1 MTADLAMMPAHQLV
15 KLYKARKA
23 SPVEAVK
30 AAIARIEAFNPQLNA
45 FQHLDPDGALRAARA
60 SEKRWKKGGKR
71 LSDIDG
77 VPITIKDMVLTK
89 GMPTRMG
96 SLATDENGP
105 WTVDAPV
112 AQRLREAGTVLLGK
126 TTSPEYGWK
135 GVTNSR
141 LFGATHN
148 PWKIG
153 RTPGGSSGG
162 GVAAEAVGMGN
173 LAIGTDGAGSVRIPC
188 SFTGLFGLKP
198 TQGRVPLY
206 PPSAQGTLSHIGP
219 MTRTVRD
226 AAMMMNVIARPD
238 PRDLY
243 GRPDDAEDYLKGFDK
258 GVKGLR
264 IAYSPNLGFVE
275 KEKIDRDVA
284 VAVEAGGQG
293 VQDAGRQGG
302 RGLARPA
309 GPRSARDP
317 ERALAVERRG
327 AVRRASAPE
336 KQALMDPGL
345 VKAAEV
351 GANLGQEA
359 VVTAIH
365 QRQQLG
371 VIMNQFMAKYD
382 LLLTPTMPMTAFA
395 VNENAAWGGDGV
407 DIGWTPFTLTF
418 NLTRQPAATIP
429 CGLDREGLPIGLQI
443 VGGPCARCAGAAR
456 RRGLRARAPD
466 PGAADGP
473 PGLRRL
479 RRARSAH
486 DLGMT

>member
-1 MTADLAMMPAHQLV
+1 MTADLAMMPAHELV
-15 KLYKARKA
+15 KLFKSRKA
-23 SPVEAVK
+23 SPVEATK
-30 AAIARIEAFNPQLNA
+30 AAIVRIDALNPQLNA
-45 FQHLDPDGALRAARA
+45 FQHLDPDSALRAARA

-105 WTVDAPV
+105 WNVDSPV

-135 GVTNSR
+135 GVTDSK

-153 RTPGGSSGG
+153 RTSGGSSGG

-198 TQGRVPLY
+198 TQGRVPLW

-226 AAMMMNVIARPD
+226 AAMMMNVIARYD
-238 PRDLY
+238 ARDAY
-243 GRPDDAEDYLKGFDK
+243 ARVDDEENFLKGLDK

-284 VAVEAGGQG
+284 VAVEAAVKVFKTLGAKVVEDSPDLMGM
-293 VQDAGRQGG
+293 D
-302 RGLARPA
+302 
-309 GPRSARDP
+309 PRKILNAHWQSNVAVLLNSFSA
-317 ERALAVERRG
+317 
-327 AVRRASAPE
+327 E
-336 KQALMDPGL
+336 KRELMDPGL
-345 VKAAEV
+345 LKAAGV
-351 GANLGQEA
+351 GASLGQEA

-365 QRQQLG
+365 QRQHLS
-371 VIMNQFMAKYD
+371 VILNNFMAKYD
-382 LLLTPTMPMTAFA
+382 LLLTPTMPVTAFA
-395 VNENAAWGGDGV
+395 VNEPAAWGGDGV

-429 CGLDREGLPIGLQI
+429 CGLDRDGMPIGLQI
-443 VGGPCARCAGAAR
+443 VSAHARDALI
-456 RRGLRARAPD
+456 LRAAAAYERVRPIPAP
-466 PGAADGP
+466 PM
-473 PGLRRL
+473 
-479 RRARSAH
+479 AH
-486 DLGMT
+486 QV

>member
-1 MTADLAMMPAHQLV
+1 MTADLALMPAWQLA

-77 VPITIKDMVLTK
+77 VPVTVKDMVLTK

-96 SLATDENGP
+96 SLATDPDGP
-105 WTVDAPV
+105 WNVDAPA

-135 GVTNSR
+135 GVTDSA

-153 RTPGGSSGG
+153 RTSGGSSGG
-162 GVAAEAVGMGN
+162 GVAAEAVGMGS
-173 LAIGTDGAGSVRIPC
+173 LAVGTDGAGSVRIPC
-188 SFTGLFGLKP
+188 SFSGLFGLKP
-198 TQGRVPLY
+198 TQGRVPLW
-206 PPSAQGTLSHIGP
+206 PASSQGTLSHVGP
-219 MTRTVRD
+219 MTRTVKD
-226 AAMMMNVIARPD
+226 AAMMMNVIARYDARD
-238 PRDLY
+238 PHSL
-243 GRPDDAEDYLKGFDK
+243 PNNEEDFLKGFDK

-284 VAVEAGGQG
+284 AAVDAAIKVFKTLGAKVVEESPDLMGLDPRRILNTHWQSNVAVL
-293 VQDAGRQGG
+293 VKSFSD
-302 RGLARPA
+302 
-309 GPRSARDP
+309 
-317 ERALAVERRG
+317 
-327 AVRRASAPE
+327 E
-336 KQALMDPGL
+336 KRALMDPGL
-345 VKAAEV
+345 LKAAEV
-351 GANLGQEA
+351 GANLGQET
-359 VVTAIH
+359 VVTAIN
-365 QRQQLG
+365 QRQQVA
-371 VIMNQFMAKYD
+371 VILNQFLAKYD

-395 VNENAAWGGDGV
+395 VKENAAWGGDGV

-429 CGLDREGLPIGLQI
+429 CGLDRDGLPIGLQI
-443 VGGPCARCAGAAR
+443 VGAHARDALVMRAAAAYER
-456 RRGLRARAPD
+456 VRPIPAP
-466 PGAADGP
+466 PM
-473 PGLRRL
+473 
-479 RRARSAH
+479 AH
-486 DLGMT
+486 QI

>member
-15 KLYKARKA
+15 KLFKSRKA
-23 SPVEAVK
+23 SPVEALK
-30 AAIARIEAFNPQLNA
+30 AALIRVDAFNPQLNA
-45 FQHLDPDGALRAARA
+45 FQHLDPDGAMRAARA

-77 VPITIKDMVLTK
+77 VPVTIKDMQLTK

-96 SLATDENGP
+96 SLATDADGP
-105 WTVDAPV
+105 WTVDSPAP
-112 AQRLREAGTVLLGK
+112 QRLREAGTVLMGK
-126 TTSPEYGWK
+126 TTAPEYGWK
-135 GVTNSR
+135 GVTDSR

-162 GVAAEAVGMGN
+162 GCAAEAVGMGS

-188 SFTGLFGLKP
+188 AFSGLFGLKA
-198 TQGRVPLY
+198 TQGRVPY
-206 PPSAQGTLSHIGP
+206 WPPSAQGTLSHVGP
-219 MTRTVRD
+219 MTRTVKD

-238 PRDLY
+238 LRDPY
-243 GRPDDAEDYLKGFDK
+243 GRYNDEEDYLKGFDK

-264 IAYSPNLGFVE
+264 VAYSPNLGFVE

-284 VAVEAGGQG
+284 AAVESAAKVFKTLGAKVVEDSPDLQGLDPRTILNAHWQSNVAV
-293 VQDAGRQGG
+293 
-302 RGLARPA
+302 LLKNF
-309 GPRSARDP
+309 S
-317 ERALAVERRG
+317 
-327 AVRRASAPE
+327 PE
-336 KQALMDPGL
+336 KRELMDPGL
-345 VKAAEV
+345 VRAAEF
-351 GANLGQEA
+351 GATLGQDA

-365 QRQQLG
+365 QRQTLSA
-371 VIMNQFMAKYD
+371 IFNQFMSKYD

-395 VNENAAWGGDGV
+395 VNENGAWGGDGV

-443 VGGPCARCAGAAR
+443 VSAHARDALV
-456 RRGLRARAPD
+456 LRAAAAYERVRPIPAP
-466 PGAADGP
+466 PM
-473 PGLRRL
+473 
-479 RRARSAH
+479 AH
-486 DLGMT
+486 QV

>member
-15 KLYKARKA
+15 KLYKAREA

-30 AAIARIEAFNPQLNA
+30 SALARVEALNPQLNA
-45 FQHLDPDGALRAARA
+45 FQHLDPDGALKAARA

-77 VPITIKDMVLTK
+77 VPVTIKDMVLTK
-89 GMPTRMG
+89 GLPTRMG

-112 AQRLREAGTVLLGK
+112 SQRLREAGTVLLGK

-135 GVTNSR
+135 GVTDSR

-153 RTPGGSSGG
+153 RTSGGSSGG

-219 MTRTVRD
+219 MTRTVLD

-284 VAVEAGGQG
+284 VAVEA
-293 VQDAGRQGG
+293 A
-302 RGLARPA
+302 ARIFKTLGAKVVEDSPDFM
-309 GPRSARDP
+309 GMDPRKILNAHWQSNVAVLLKGFSA
-317 ERALAVERRG
+317 
-327 AVRRASAPE
+327 E

-365 QRQQLG
+365 QRQQVG
-371 VIMNQFMAKYD
+371 VIMNAFLAKYD
-382 LLLTPTMPMTAFA
+382 LLLTPTMPMTAFE
-395 VNENAAWGGDGV
+395 VNQNGAWGGDGV
-407 DIGWTPFTLTF
+407 DIGWTAFTVTF

-429 CGLDREGLPIGLQI
+429 CGLDREGMPIGLQI
-443 VGGPCARCAGAAR
+443 VAGHARDALV
-456 RRGLRARAPD
+456 LRAAAAYERIRPIPAP
-466 PGAADGP
+466 P
-473 PGLRRL
+473 L
-479 RRARSAH
+479 AH
-486 DLGMT
+486 HV

>member
-1 MTADLAMMPAHQLV
+1 MTADLAMMPAWQLV
-15 KLYKARKA
+15 KLFKARKA
-23 SPVEAVK
+23 SPVEAAK
-30 AAIARIEAFNPQLNA
+30 AAIARIDAFNPQLNA

-89 GMPTRMG
+89 GLPTRMG

-105 WTVDAPV
+105 WPVDAPV

-135 GVTNSR
+135 GVTDSR

-162 GVAAEAVGMGN
+162 GVAAEAVGMGT
-173 LAIGTDGAGSVRIPC
+173 LAVGTDGAGSVRIPC

-198 TQGRVPLY
+198 TQGRVPLW

-219 MTRTVRD
+219 MSRTVRD
-226 AAMMMNVIARPD
+226 AAMMMNVMARYDARDAYARPD
-238 PRDLY
+238 DE
-243 GRPDDAEDYLKGFDK
+243 EDFLKGFEK
-258 GVKGLR
+258 GVKGLT

-284 VAVEAGGQG
+284 AAVEAAAKIFRTLGAK
-293 VQDAGRQGG
+293 VVEDSPDLM
-302 RGLARPA
+302 GLD
-309 GPRSARDP
+309 PRRILNAHWQSNV
-317 ERALAVERRG
+317 AVLLK
-327 AVRRASAPE
+327 SFSPE
-336 KQALMDPGL
+336 KRELMDPGL

-359 VVTAIH
+359 VVTAIQ
-365 QRQQLG
+365 QRQHLS
-371 VIMNQFMAKYD
+371 VIMNQFLDKYD
-382 LLLTPTMPMTAFA
+382 LLLTPTMPVTAFA
-395 VNENAAWGGDGV
+395 VNENGAWGGDGV

-443 VGGPCARCAGAAR
+443 VGGHARDALV
-456 RRGLRARAPD
+456 LRAAAAYEKVRPIPAP
-466 PGAADGP
+466 PM
-473 PGLRRL
+473 
-479 RRARSAH
+479 AH
-486 DLGMT
+486 QI

>member
-15 KLYKARKA
+15 KLFKAREA

-30 AAIARIEAFNPQLNA
+30 SALARVEAFNPQLNA
-45 FQHLDPDGALRAARA
+45 FQHLDPDGALKAARA

-77 VPITIKDMVLTK
+77 VPVTIKDMVLTK
-89 GMPTRMG
+89 GLPTRMG

-112 AQRLREAGTVLLGK
+112 SQRLREAGTVLLGK

-135 GVTNSR
+135 GVTDSR

-153 RTPGGSSGG
+153 RTSGGSSGG

-188 SFTGLFGLKP
+188 SFSGLFGLKP

-219 MTRTVRD
+219 MTRTVLD

-243 GRPDDAEDYLKGFDK
+243 GRPDDAENYLKGLDK

-264 IAYSPNLGFVE
+264 IAWSPNLGFVE
-275 KEKIDRDVA
+275 KDKIDRDVA
-284 VAVEAGGQG
+284 VAVEA
-293 VQDAGRQGG
+293 
-302 RGLARPA
+302 
-309 GPRSARDP
+309 
-317 ERALAVERRG
+317 
-327 AVRRASAPE
+327 AVRVFKTLGAKVIEDSPDFMGMDPRQILNAHWQSNVAMLFSGYSPE

-345 VKAAEV
+345 MKAAEV
-351 GANLGQEA
+351 GANLGQET
-359 VVTAIH
+359 VVKAIH
-365 QRQQLG
+365 QRQQVG
-371 VIMNQFMAKYD
+371 VIMNAFLAKYD

-443 VGGPCARCAGAAR
+443 VGGHARDALV
-456 RRGLRARAPD
+456 LRAAAAYERVRPIPAP
-466 PGAADGP
+466 P
-473 PGLRRL
+473 L
-479 RRARSAH
+479 AH
-486 DLGMT
+486 QV

>member
-1 MTADLAMMPAHQLV
+1 MTADLAMMPAHELV
-15 KLYKARKA
+15 KLFKARKA
-23 SPVEAVK
+23 SPVEATK
-30 AAIARIEAFNPQLNA
+30 AAIMRIDAFNPQLNA

-105 WTVDAPV
+105 WTVDSPV

-135 GVTNSR
+135 GVTDSK

-153 RTPGGSSGG
+153 RTSGGSSGG

-198 TQGRVPLY
+198 TQGRVPLW

-226 AAMMMNVIARPD
+226 AAMMMNVIARYD
-238 PRDLY
+238 SRDAY
-243 GRPDDAEDYLKGFDK
+243 ARIDDEENFLKGFEK

-284 VAVEAGGQG
+284 VAVEAAVKVFKTLGAKVVEDSPDLQG
-293 VQDAGRQGG
+293 LD
-302 RGLARPA
+302 
-309 GPRSARDP
+309 PRKILNAHWQSNV
-317 ERALAVERRG
+317 AVLLKTFN
-327 AVRRASAPE
+327 AE
-336 KQALMDPGL
+336 KRELMDPGL
-345 VKAAEV
+345 LKAADV
-351 GANLGQEA
+351 GANLGQDA

-365 QRQQLG
+365 QRQTLG
-371 VIMNQFMAKYD
+371 VIMNNFMAKYD
-382 LLLTPTMPMTAFA
+382 LLLTPTMPVTAFA
-395 VNENAAWGGDGV
+395 VNEPAAWGGDGV

-429 CGLDREGLPIGLQI
+429 CGLDREGMPIGLQI
-443 VGGPCARCAGAAR
+443 VAAHARDALI
-456 RRGLRARAPD
+456 LRAAAAYERVRPIPAP
-466 PGAADGP
+466 P
-473 PGLRRL
+473 L
-479 RRARSAH
+479 AH
-486 DLGMT
+486 QV

>member
-1 MTADLAMMPAHQLV
+1 MTADLAMMPAHELV
-15 KLYKARKA
+15 KLYKSRKA
-23 SPVEAVK
+23 SPVEATK
-30 AAIARIEAFNPQLNA
+30 AAIVRIEAFNPKLNA

-77 VPITIKDMVLTK
+77 VPITIKDLVLTK

-105 WTVDAPV
+105 WTFDAPA

-126 TTSPEYGWK
+126 TTTPEYGWK
-135 GVTNSR
+135 GVTDSK

-153 RTPGGSSGG
+153 RTSGGSSGG

-173 LAIGTDGAGSVRIPC
+173 LALGSDGAGSVRIPC
-188 SFTGLFGLKP
+188 SFSGLFGLKP
-198 TQGRVPLY
+198 TQGRVPIW

-226 AAMMMNVIARPD
+226 AAMMMNVMARYD
-238 PRDLY
+238 ARDAY
-243 GRPDDAEDYLKGFDK
+243 AWPGDEENYLKGLDK

-264 IAYSPNLGFVE
+264 VAYSPNLGFVE

-284 VAVEAGGQG
+284 VAVEQAVKVFKTLGAK
-293 VQDAGRQGG
+293 VVEDSPDLM
-302 RGLARPA
+302 GLD
-309 GPRSARDP
+309 PRKILNAHWQSNVAILFKSFSA
-317 ERALAVERRG
+317 
-327 AVRRASAPE
+327 E
-336 KQALMDPGL
+336 KRALMDPGL

-365 QRQQLG
+365 QRQTLG
-371 VIMNQFMAKYD
+371 VIMNTFMAKYD

-395 VNENAAWGGDGV
+395 VNEPAAWGGDGV

-429 CGLDREGLPIGLQI
+429 CGLDREGMPIGLQI
-443 VGGPCARCAGAAR
+443 VSAHARDALI
-456 RRGLRARAPD
+456 LRAAAAYERVRPIAAP
-466 PGAADGP
+466 P
-473 PGLRRL
+473 L
-479 RRARSAH
+479 AH
-486 DLGMT
+486 QV

>member
-1 MTADLAMMPAHQLV
+1 MTADLAMMPAWQLV
-15 KLYKARKA
+15 KLFKARKA
-23 SPVEAVK
+23 SPVEAAK
-30 AAIARIEAFNPQLNA
+30 AAIARIDAFNPQLNA

-89 GMPTRMG
+89 GLPTRMG

-105 WTVDAPV
+105 WPVDAPV

-135 GVTNSR
+135 GVTDSR

-162 GVAAEAVGMGN
+162 GVAAEAVGMGT
-173 LAIGTDGAGSVRIPC
+173 LAVGTDGAGSVRIPC

-198 TQGRVPLY
+198 TQGRVPLW

-226 AAMMMNVIARPD
+226 AALMMNVMARPD
-238 PRDLY
+238 PRDPY
-243 GRPDDAEDYLKGFDK
+243 GRPDDEEDFLKGFEK
-258 GVKGLR
+258 GVKGLT

-284 VAVEAGGQG
+284 AAVEAAAKIFRTLGAK
-293 VQDAGRQGG
+293 VVEDSPDLM
-302 RGLARPA
+302 GLD
-309 GPRSARDP
+309 PRRILNAHWQSNV
-317 ERALAVERRG
+317 AVLLK
-327 AVRRASAPE
+327 SFSPE
-336 KQALMDPGL
+336 KRELMDPGL
-345 VKAAEV
+345 VKAADV

-359 VVTAIH
+359 VVTAIQ
-365 QRQQLG
+365 QRQHLG
-371 VIMNQFMAKYD
+371 VILNQFLDKYD
-382 LLLTPTMPMTAFA
+382 LLLTPTMPVTAFA
-395 VNENAAWGGDGV
+395 VNENGAWGGDGV

-443 VGGPCARCAGAAR
+443 VGGHARDALV
-456 RRGLRARAPD
+456 LRAAAAYEKVRPIPAP
-466 PGAADGP
+466 PM
-473 PGLRRL
+473 
-479 RRARSAH
+479 AH
-486 DLGMT
+486 QI

>member
-1 MTADLAMMPAHQLV
+1 MTSDLAMMPAHQLV
-15 KLYKARKA
+15 KLFKARKA
-23 SPVEAVK
+23 SPVEAAK
-30 AAIARIEAFNPQLNA
+30 AALARIEAFNPQLNA
-45 FQHLDPDGALRAARA
+45 FQHLDPDGALKAARA

-89 GMPTRMG
+89 GLPTRMG

-105 WTVDAPV
+105 WTVDSPV
-112 AQRLREAGTVLLGK
+112 SQRLREAGTVLLGK

-135 GVTNSR
+135 GVTDSR

-153 RTPGGSSGG
+153 RTSGGSSGG

-219 MTRTVRD
+219 MTRTVLD

-238 PRDLY
+238 SRDLY
-243 GRPDDAEDYLKGFDK
+243 GRPDDAEDYLKGLDK

-284 VAVEAGGQG
+284 VAV
-293 VQDAGRQGG
+293 DAA
-302 RGLARPA
+302 ARIFKTLGARVVEDSPDFM
-309 GPRSARDP
+309 GMDPRKILNAHWQSNVVMLYR
-317 ERALAVERRG
+317 
-327 AVRRASAPE
+327 SFSPE

-351 GANLGQEA
+351 GAGLGQDA

-365 QRQQLG
+365 QRQQVG
-371 VIMNQFMAKYD
+371 IIMNAFLAKYD

-395 VNENAAWGGDGV
+395 VNENGAWGGDGV

-429 CGLDREGLPIGLQI
+429 CGLDREGMPIGLQI
-443 VGGPCARCAGAAR
+443 VAGHARDALV
-456 RRGLRARAPD
+456 LRAAAAYERVRPIPAP
-466 PGAADGP
+466 P
-473 PGLRRL
+473 L
-479 RRARSAH
+479 AH
-486 DLGMT
+486 QV

>member
-1 MTADLAMMPAHQLV
+1 MTADLAMMPAHELV

-23 SPVEAVK
+23 SPVEAAK
-30 AAIARIEAFNPQLNA
+30 AAITRIEAFNPQLNA

-71 LSDIDG
+71 QSDIDG

-96 SLATDENGP
+96 SAATDEAGP
-105 WTVDAPV
+105 WTVDSPV

-135 GVTNSR
+135 GVTDSK

-198 TQGRVPLY
+198 TQGRVPLW

-226 AAMMMNVIARPD
+226 AAMMMNVIARYD
-238 PRDLY
+238 ARDAY
-243 GRPDDAEDYLKGFDK
+243 ARFDDEENFLKGFEK

-284 VAVEAGGQG
+284 VAVEAAVKVFRTLGAKVVEDSPDLQG
-293 VQDAGRQGG
+293 LD
-302 RGLARPA
+302 
-309 GPRSARDP
+309 PRKILNAHWQSNVAVLLKSFSA
-317 ERALAVERRG
+317 
-327 AVRRASAPE
+327 E
-336 KQALMDPGL
+336 KRELMDPGL
-345 VKAAEV
+345 LKAAEV
-351 GANLGQEA
+351 GANLGQDA

-365 QRQQLG
+365 QRQTLG
-371 VIMNQFMAKYD
+371 VIMNNFMAKYD
-382 LLLTPTMPMTAFA
+382 LLLTPTMPVTAFA
-395 VNENAAWGGDGV
+395 VNEPAAWGGDGV

-429 CGLDREGLPIGLQI
+429 CGLDRDGMPIGLQI
-443 VGGPCARCAGAAR
+443 VAAHARDALI
-456 RRGLRARAPD
+456 LRAAAAYERVRPIPAP
-466 PGAADGP
+466 PM
-473 PGLRRL
+473 
-479 RRARSAH
+479 AH
-486 DLGMT
+486 QV

>member
-1 MTADLAMMPAHQLV
+1 MTADLAMMPAHELV
-15 KLYKARKA
+15 KLFKAREA
-23 SPVEAVK
+23 SPVEATK

-105 WTVDAPV
+105 WNVDSPV

-135 GVTNSR
+135 GVTDSK

-153 RTPGGSSGG
+153 RTSGGSSGG

-198 TQGRVPLY
+198 TQGRVPLW

-226 AAMMMNVIARPD
+226 AAMMMNVIARYD
-238 PRDLY
+238 ARDAY
-243 GRPDDAEDYLKGFDK
+243 ARPDDEENFLKGFDK

-284 VAVEAGGQG
+284 VAVEQAVKVFKTLGAKVVEDSPDLQG
-293 VQDAGRQGG
+293 LD
-302 RGLARPA
+302 
-309 GPRSARDP
+309 PRKILNAHWQSNVALLLKSYSA
-317 ERALAVERRG
+317 
-327 AVRRASAPE
+327 E
-336 KQALMDPGL
+336 KQELMDPGL
-345 VKAAEV
+345 IKAAGV

-365 QRQQLG
+365 QRQTLS
-371 VIMNQFMAKYD
+371 VIMNNFMAKYD
-382 LLLTPTMPMTAFA
+382 LLLTPTMPVTAFA
-395 VNENAAWGGDGV
+395 VNEPAAWGGDGV

-429 CGLDREGLPIGLQI
+429 CGLDREGMPIGLQI
-443 VGGPCARCAGAAR
+443 VAAHARDALI
-456 RRGLRARAPD
+456 LRA
-466 PGAADGP
+466 AAAYERVRP
-473 PGLRRL
+473 IPALPL
-479 RRARSAH
+479 AH
-486 DLGMT
+486 QV

>member
-1 MTADLAMMPAHQLV
+1 MTADLAMMPAHELV
-15 KLYKARKA
+15 KLFKARKA
-23 SPVEAVK
+23 SPVEATK

-96 SLATDENGP
+96 SAATDEAGP
-105 WTVDAPV
+105 WTVDSPV

-135 GVTNSR
+135 GVTDSK

-198 TQGRVPLY
+198 TQGRVPLW

-226 AAMMMNVIARPD
+226 AAMMMNVIARYD
-238 PRDLY
+238 ARDAY
-243 GRPDDAEDYLKGFDK
+243 ARFDDEENFLKGFEK

-284 VAVEAGGQG
+284 VAVEAAVKVFRTLGAKVVEDSPDLQG
-293 VQDAGRQGG
+293 LD
-302 RGLARPA
+302 
-309 GPRSARDP
+309 PRRILNTHWQSNVAVLLKSFSA
-317 ERALAVERRG
+317 
-327 AVRRASAPE
+327 E
-336 KQALMDPGL
+336 KRELMDPGL
-345 VKAAEV
+345 LKAAEV
-351 GANLGQEA
+351 GAHLGQDT

-365 QRQQLG
+365 QRQTLG
-371 VIMNQFMAKYD
+371 VIMNNFMAKYD
-382 LLLTPTMPMTAFA
+382 LLLTPTMPVTAFA
-395 VNENAAWGGDGV
+395 VNEPAAWGGDGV

-429 CGLDREGLPIGLQI
+429 CGLDRDGMPIGLQI
-443 VGGPCARCAGAAR
+443 VSAHARDALI
-456 RRGLRARAPD
+456 LRAAAAYERVRPIPAP
-466 PGAADGP
+466 PM
-473 PGLRRL
+473 
-479 RRARSAH
+479 AH
-486 DLGMT
+486 QV

>member
-1 MTADLAMMPAHQLV
+1 MTADLAMMPAHELV
-15 KLYKARKA
+15 KLYKSRKA
-23 SPVEAVK
+23 SPVEATK
-30 AAIARIEAFNPQLNA
+30 AALARIDAFNGQLNA
-45 FQHLDPDGALRAARA
+45 FQHLDPDMALRAARA

-71 LSDIDG
+71 QSDLDG

-96 SLATDENGP
+96 SLATDPDGP
-105 WTVDAPV
+105 WTVDSPV

-135 GVTNSR
+135 GVTDSA
-141 LFGATHN
+141 LYGATHN

-173 LAIGTDGAGSVRIPC
+173 LAVGTDGAGSVRIPC

-198 TQGRVPLY
+198 TQARVPLW

-226 AAMMMNVIARPD
+226 AAMMMNVMARPD
-238 PRDLY
+238 SRDLY
-243 GRPDDAEDYLKGFDK
+243 GRPDDAEDYLKGFEK
-258 GVKGLR
+258 GVKNLR
-264 IAYSPNLGFVE
+264 IAYSPNLGFIE
-275 KEKIDRDVA
+275 RDKIDRDVA
-284 VAVEAGGQG
+284 TAVEHAAKVFKTLGAKVIEDSPDLQGLDPRRILNAHWQSNVAVLVKAF
-293 VQDAGRQGG
+293 
-302 RGLARPA
+302 
-309 GPRSARDP
+309 S
-317 ERALAVERRG
+317 
-327 AVRRASAPE
+327 PE
-336 KQALMDPGL
+336 KRALMDPGL
-345 VKAAEV
+345 LKAAEV

-359 VVTAIH
+359 VVTAHH
-365 QRQQLG
+365 QRQTLG

-395 VNENAAWGGDGV
+395 VNENGAWGGDGV

-443 VGGPCARCAGAAR
+443 VGGHARDALV
-456 RRGLRARAPD
+456 LRAAAAYERVRPIPAP
-466 PGAADGP
+466 PM
-473 PGLRRL
+473 
-479 RRARSAH
+479 AH
-486 DLGMT
+486 QI

>member
-1 MTADLAMMPAHQLV
+1 MTADLAMMPAYQLV
-15 KLYKARKA
+15 KLYKDRKA
-23 SPVEAVK
+23 SPVEAVR
-30 AAIARIEAFNPQLNA
+30 AALARVEAFNPQLNA
-45 FQHLDPDGALRAARA
+45 FQHLDPDAALRAARA

-77 VPITIKDMVLTK
+77 VPLTIKDMVLTK

-96 SLATDENGP
+96 SLATDADGP

-135 GVTNSR
+135 GVTDSG

-173 LAIGTDGAGSVRIPC
+173 LAVGTDGAGSVRIPC
-188 SFTGLFGLKP
+188 AFTGLFGLKP

-226 AAMMMNVIARPD
+226 AAMMMNVMARPD

-243 GRPDDAEDYLKGFDK
+243 GRPDDDEDYLKGFDK

-264 IAYSPNLGFVE
+264 IAYSPTLGFVE
-275 KEKIDRDVA
+275 RDKIDRDVA
-284 VAVEAGGQG
+284 VAVENAVKVFKTLGARVVEDSPDLQG
-293 VQDAGRQGG
+293 LD
-302 RGLARPA
+302 
-309 GPRSARDP
+309 PRKILNAHWQSNVVMLVKSFS
-317 ERALAVERRG
+317 E
-327 AVRRASAPE
+327 E
-336 KQALMDPGL
+336 KRALMDPGL
-345 VKAAEV
+345 LKAAEF
-351 GANLGQEA
+351 GASLGQDA

-365 QRQQLG
+365 QRQQVG
-371 VIMNQFMAKYD
+371 TIMNQFMAKYD

-395 VNENAAWGGDGV
+395 VNENGAWGGDGV

-443 VGGPCARCAGAAR
+443 VAGHARDALV
-456 RRGLRARAPD
+456 LRAAAAYERVRPIPAP
-466 PGAADGP
+466 P
-473 PGLRRL
+473 L
-479 RRARSAH
+479 AH
-486 DLGMT
+486 QV

>member
-1 MTADLAMMPAHQLV
+1 MTADLAMMPAHELV
-15 KLYKARKA
+15 KLFKARKA
-23 SPVEAVK
+23 SPVEATK
-30 AAIARIEAFNPQLNA
+30 AALARIDAFNGQLNA
-45 FQHLDPDGALRAARA
+45 FQHLDPDTAMRQARA

-96 SLATDENGP
+96 SLATDPDGP
-105 WTVDAPV
+105 FNVDAPV

-135 GVTNSR
+135 GVTDSG
-141 LFGATHN
+141 LYGTTHN
-148 PWKIG
+148 PWKID

-162 GVAAEAVGMGN
+162 GTAAEAVGMGN

-188 SFTGLFGLKP
+188 SFSGIFGLKP
-198 TQGRVPLY
+198 TQARVPLW
-206 PPSAQGTLSHIGP
+206 PVSAQGTLSHVGP

-238 PRDLY
+238 PRDPY

-275 KEKIDRDVA
+275 RDKIDRDVA
-284 VAVEAGGQG
+284 VAVEQAVKVFKTLG
-293 VQDAGRQGG
+293 
-302 RGLARPA
+302 ARIVEDSPDFM
-309 GPRSARDP
+309 GMDPRKVLNAHWQSNVAVLLNNFSA
-317 ERALAVERRG
+317 
-327 AVRRASAPE
+327 E
-336 KQALMDPGL
+336 KRELMDPGL
-345 VKAAEV
+345 LKAAAY

-365 QRQQLG
+365 QRQAISA
-371 VIMNQFMAKYD
+371 IMNQFMAKYD

-443 VGGPCARCAGAAR
+443 VGGHARDALV
-456 RRGLRARAPD
+456 LRAAAAYESVRPIPAP
-466 PGAADGP
+466 PM
-473 PGLRRL
+473 
-479 RRARSAH
+479 AH
-486 DLGMT
+486 QI

>member
-1 MTADLAMMPAHQLV
+1 MTADLAMMPAWQLV
-15 KLYKARKA
+15 KLFKARKA
-23 SPVEAVK
+23 SPVEAAK
-30 AAIARIEAFNPQLNA
+30 AAIARIDAFNPQLNA

-89 GMPTRMG
+89 GLPTRMG

-105 WTVDAPV
+105 WPVDAPV

-135 GVTNSR
+135 GVTDSR

-162 GVAAEAVGMGN
+162 GVAAEAVGMGT
-173 LAIGTDGAGSVRIPC
+173 LAVGTDGAGSVRIPC

-198 TQGRVPLY
+198 TQGRVPLW

-226 AAMMMNVIARPD
+226 AAMMMNVMARYDARDAYARPD
-238 PRDLY
+238 DE
-243 GRPDDAEDYLKGFDK
+243 EDFLKGFEK
-258 GVKGLR
+258 GVKGLT

-284 VAVEAGGQG
+284 AAVEAAAKIFRTLGAK
-293 VQDAGRQGG
+293 VVEDSPDLM
-302 RGLARPA
+302 GLD
-309 GPRSARDP
+309 PRRILNAHWQSNV
-317 ERALAVERRG
+317 AVLLK
-327 AVRRASAPE
+327 SFSPE
-336 KQALMDPGL
+336 KRELMDPGL
-345 VKAAEV
+345 VKAADV

-359 VVTAIH
+359 VVTAIQ
-365 QRQQLG
+365 QRQHLS
-371 VIMNQFMAKYD
+371 VIMNQFLDKYD
-382 LLLTPTMPMTAFA
+382 LLLTPTMPVTAFA
-395 VNENAAWGGDGV
+395 VNENGAWGGDGV

-443 VGGPCARCAGAAR
+443 VGGHARDALV
-456 RRGLRARAPD
+456 LRAAAAYEKVRPIPAP
-466 PGAADGP
+466 PM
-473 PGLRRL
+473 
-479 RRARSAH
+479 AH
-486 DLGMT
+486 QI

>member
-15 KLYKARKA
+15 KLFKAREA

-30 AAIARIEAFNPQLNA
+30 SALARVEAFNPQLNA
-45 FQHLDPDGALRAARA
+45 FQHLDPDGALKAARA

-77 VPITIKDMVLTK
+77 VPVTIKDMVLTK
-89 GMPTRMG
+89 GLPTRMG

-112 AQRLREAGTVLLGK
+112 SQRLREAGTVLLGK

-135 GVTNSR
+135 GVTDSR

-148 PWKIG
+148 PWKLG
-153 RTPGGSSGG
+153 RTSGGSSGG

-226 AAMMMNVIARPD
+226 AALMMNVIARPD
-238 PRDLY
+238 SRDLY

-264 IAYSPNLGFVE
+264 IAWSPNLGFVE

-284 VAVEAGGQG
+284 VAVEA
-293 VQDAGRQGG
+293 A
-302 RGLARPA
+302 ARIFKTLGAKVVEDSPDFM
-309 GPRSARDP
+309 GMDPRKILNAHWQSNVVM
-317 ERALAVERRG
+317 LFK
-327 AVRRASAPE
+327 SYSPE

-351 GANLGQEA
+351 GANLGQDA

-365 QRQQLG
+365 QRQQVG
-371 VIMNQFMAKYD
+371 VIMNAFLAKYD

-395 VNENAAWGGDGV
+395 VNENGAWGGDGV

-429 CGLDREGLPIGLQI
+429 CGLDREGMPIGLQI
-443 VGGPCARCAGAAR
+443 VAGHARDALV
-456 RRGLRARAPD
+456 LRAAAAYERVRPIPAP
-466 PGAADGP
+466 P
-473 PGLRRL
+473 L
-479 RRARSAH
+479 AH
-486 DLGMT
+486 QV

>member
-1 MTADLAMMPAHQLV
+1 MTADLALMPAHQLV
-15 KLYKARKA
+15 KLYKAREA
-23 SPVEAVK
+23 SPVEAVR
-30 AAIARIEAFNPQLNA
+30 AALARIEAFNSQLNA

-77 VPITIKDMVLTK
+77 VPVTIKDMVLTK
-89 GMPTRMG
+89 GLPTRMG
-96 SLATDENGP
+96 SLATDPDGP
-105 WTVDAPV
+105 WSVESPA

-135 GVTNSR
+135 GVTDSA

-153 RTPGGSSGG
+153 CTPGGSSGG
-162 GVAAEAVGMGN
+162 GAAAEAVGMGS
-173 LAIGTDGAGSVRIPC
+173 LAVGTDGAGSVRIPC
-188 SFTGLFGLKP
+188 SFSGLFGLKP
-198 TQGRVPLY
+198 TQGRVPVF
-206 PPSAQGTLSHIGP
+206 PPTSQGTLSHVGP

-226 AAMMMNVIARPD
+226 AALMMNVMARPD
-238 PRDLY
+238 PRDSY
-243 GRPDDAEDYLKGFDK
+243 SRPDDEENYLKGLDK

-264 IAYSPNLGFVE
+264 IAYSPGLGFVE
-275 KEKIDRDVA
+275 RDRIDRDVA
-284 VAVEAGGQG
+284 AAVDNAVKVFKTLGARIVEDSPDLQGLDPRRILNAHWQSNVAILVNNLG
-293 VQDAGRQGG
+293 
-302 RGLARPA
+302 
-309 GPRSARDP
+309 
-317 ERALAVERRG
+317 
-327 AVRRASAPE
+327 PE
-336 KQALMDPGL
+336 KRALMDPGL

-365 QRQQLG
+365 QRQLLAT
-371 VIMNQFMAKYD
+371 IMNQFLARYD
-382 LLLTPTMPMTAFA
+382 LLITPTMPMTAFA

-443 VGGPCARCAGAAR
+443 VAGHARDALV
-456 RRGLRARAPD
+456 LRAAAAYERVRPIPAP
-466 PGAADGP
+466 P
-473 PGLRRL
+473 L
-479 RRARSAH
+479 AH
-486 DLGMT
+486 QV

>member
-1 MTADLAMMPAHQLV
+1 MTADLAMMPAHELV
-15 KLYKARKA
+15 KLFKARKA
-23 SPVEAVK
+23 SPVEATR
-30 AAIARIEAFNPQLNA
+30 AAIARIDALNPQLNA
-45 FQHLDPDGALRAARA
+45 FQHLDPDSALRAARA

-96 SLATDENGP
+96 SLATDPDGP
-105 WTVDAPV
+105 WTVDSPV

-135 GVTNSR
+135 GVTDSK

-153 RTPGGSSGG
+153 RTSGGSSGG

-198 TQGRVPLY
+198 TQGRVPLW

-226 AAMMMNVIARPD
+226 AAMMMNVIARYD
-238 PRDLY
+238 ARDSY
-243 GRPDDAEDYLKGFDK
+243 ARVDDEENFLKGLDK

-284 VAVEAGGQG
+284 VAVESAVKVFKTLGARVVEDSPDLMGM
-293 VQDAGRQGG
+293 DPRQI
-302 RGLARPA
+302 LNAHWQ
-309 GPRSARDP
+309 SNV
-317 ERALAVERRG
+317 AVLLKSFG
-327 AVRRASAPE
+327 PE
-336 KQALMDPGL
+336 KRELMDPGL
-345 VKAAEV
+345 LKAAEV
-351 GANLGQEA
+351 GANLGQDA

-365 QRQQLG
+365 QRQHLS
-371 VIMNQFMAKYD
+371 VILNNFMAKYD
-382 LLLTPTMPMTAFA
+382 LLLTPTMPVTAFA
-395 VNENAAWGGDGV
+395 VNEPAAWGGDGV

-429 CGLDREGLPIGLQI
+429 CGLDRDGMPIGLQI
-443 VGGPCARCAGAAR
+443 VSAHARDALI
-456 RRGLRARAPD
+456 LRAAAAYERVRPIPAP
-466 PGAADGP
+466 PM
-473 PGLRRL
+473 
-479 RRARSAH
+479 AH
-486 DLGMT
+486 QV

>member
-23 SPVEAVK
+23 SPVETVK
-30 AAIARIEAFNPQLNA
+30 AAIARIEAFNPKLNA

-60 SEKRWKKGGKR
+60 SEKRWKKGGTR

-89 GMPTRMG
+89 GLPTRMG

-105 WTVDAPV
+105 WTVEAPV

-135 GVTNSR
+135 GVTDSR

-148 PWKIG
+148 PWMLG

-162 GVAAEAVGMGN
+162 GVAAEAVGMGS

-198 TQGRVPLY
+198 TQARVPLF

-226 AAMMMNVIARPD
+226 AVMMMNVIARPD
-238 PRDLY
+238 PRDPY
-243 GRPDDAEDYLKGFDK
+243 GRPDDDEDYAKGFDK

-275 KEKIDRDVA
+275 REKIDRDVA
-284 VAVEAGGQG
+284 VAVEAAAKVFKTLGAKVVEESPDLQG
-293 VQDAGRQGG
+293 LD
-302 RGLARPA
+302 
-309 GPRSARDP
+309 PRAILNAHWQSNV
-317 ERALAVERRG
+317 AVLFKGYPPDR
-327 AVRRASAPE
+327 
-336 KQALMDPGL
+336 QALMDPGL

-351 GANLGQEA
+351 GANLGQEK

-371 VIMNQFMAKYD
+371 VIMNAFMAKYD
-382 LLLTPTMPMTAFA
+382 LLLTPTMPMTAFE
-395 VNENAAWGGDGV
+395 VNQNAAWGGDGV

-443 VGGPCARCAGAAR
+443 VGGHARDALV
-456 RRGLRARAPD
+456 LRAAAAYERVRPIHAP
-466 PGAADGP
+466 PM
-473 PGLRRL
+473 
-479 RRARSAH
+479 AH
-486 DLGMT
+486 QI